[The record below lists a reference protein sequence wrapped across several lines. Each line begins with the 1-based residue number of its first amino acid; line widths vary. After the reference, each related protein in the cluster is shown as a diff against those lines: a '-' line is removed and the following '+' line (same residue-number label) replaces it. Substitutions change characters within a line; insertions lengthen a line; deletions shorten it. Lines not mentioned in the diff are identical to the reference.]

1 MYFIQYWF
9 EGKDNMLITKDNI
22 GDVLCSYENGKRIMI
37 TDVSDHIIKYM
48 TESWSDSYNTNEKS
62 FNGTIDYSLDAR
74 LTFMENVNYARVMD
88 YAEISALQKILSGN
102 VADKED
108 GDYMLITISKQ
119 REAFIQKINQ
129 QALGR
134 KSFLFKRFKQEFN
147 EMGLDRK
154 INFFGNIVEKS
165 NYNDGYV
172 INGNYYNKEFGE
184 SFLFDKDPDLKKV
197 PSFNDLI
204 HSARLRSDNQRNID
218 SKVIDNI
225 TEPERE

>member
-1 MYFIQYWF
+1 
-9 EGKDNMLITKDNI
+9 MLITKDNI

-119 REAFIQKINQ
+119 REAFIKKINQ

-134 KSFLFKRFKQEFN
+134 KSFLFKRFKQEFT

-165 NYNDGYV
+165 SYNDGYV